1 MPFKDRSEAGRRL
14 AEESQLRDATDPVVV
29 TLPRGSVPVAIEVA
43 RALNAPIDVMPV
55 EEIST
60 PGKPEYVVGAVA
72 ESAIH
77 VIESEALEALGV
89 TEDSIAVRV
98 AEATASIARLG
109 KLYRGDDHVLSVAHK
124 TVIVVEDG
132 STPCPALEAVA
143 LALTRRN
150 VDALW
155 LAGPVLPGSPAHG
168 YERVI
173 AVEHDKSIAEDA
185 AFLGLWYDDNSV
197 PSHESAAETLRE
209 FRATNPR

>member
-14 AEESQLRDATDPVVV
+14 AEETQLKDARDPIVV
-29 TLPRGSVPVAIEVA
+29 TLPRGAVPVAIELA
-43 RALNAPIDVMPV
+43 RVLDAPIDIMPV

-72 ESAIH
+72 ENAIH
-77 VIESEALEALGV
+77 VIESDALEALGV

-98 AEATASIARLG
+98 AEATASIAKLG
-109 KLYRGDDHVLSVAHK
+109 KLYRGEEHALSVAHR

-132 STPCPALEAVA
+132 STPCPTLEAVA
-143 LALTRRN
+143 LALSRRN

-155 LAGPVLPGSPAHG
+155 LAGPVLPGSPVHG

-173 AVEHDKSIAEDA
+173 SVEHDETIAEDA
-185 AFLGLWYDDNSV
+185 AFLGLWYDDNDV
-197 PSHESAAETLRE
+197 PSHELAAETLRE
-209 FRATNPR
+209 FIASQKS